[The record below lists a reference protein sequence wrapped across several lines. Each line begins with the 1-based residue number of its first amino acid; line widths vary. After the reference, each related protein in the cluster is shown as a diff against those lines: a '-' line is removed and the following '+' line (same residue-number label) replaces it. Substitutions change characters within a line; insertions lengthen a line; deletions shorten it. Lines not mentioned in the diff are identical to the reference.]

1 MKMKELNKRGF
12 TLVELL
18 VVIVILGV
26 IMSIAIPSITSS
38 IERSKDKQK
47 EQIIKLI
54 VSAGELY
61 VDKHKNTVQQGKS
74 ITLDDLIEDGLITKE
89 EMKDPFNEKRTL
101 CGHLSYNETEG
112 VLWQPDENSEAC
124 SCSGSGTCCTVI
136 NENDIKVCVRL
147 K

>member
-1 MKMKELNKRGF
+1 MKRLNKKGF

-47 EQIIKLI
+47 KQIIKLI
-54 VSAGELY
+54 ESAGELY
-61 VDKHKNTVQQGKS
+61 VDKHKNTVS
-74 ITLDDLIEDGLITKE
+74 PPITLNQLIEDGLITKE

-101 CGHLSYNETEG
+101 CGHLSYKKKDG
-112 VLWQPDENSEAC
+112 VQWQSDESSDAC
-124 SCSGSGTCCTVI
+124 SCSDSGTCCTLE
-136 NENDIKVCVRL
+136 NENSIKVCVSL
-147 K
+147 KE

>member
-1 MKMKELNKRGF
+1 MKMKELNKKGF

-18 VVIVILGV
+18 VVIVILGI

-47 EQIIKLI
+47 TQIINLI

-61 VDKHKNTVQQGKS
+61 VDRHKNTVTPP
-74 ITLDDLIEDGLITKE
+74 ITLNQLIEDGLITKE

-124 SCSGSGTCCTVI
+124 SCSASGTCCTLE
-136 NENDIKVCVRL
+136 NENSIKVCVSL

>member
-1 MKMKELNKRGF
+1 MKRLNKKGF

-47 EQIIKLI
+47 TQIIKLI
-54 VSAGELY
+54 ESAGELY
-61 VDKHKNTVQQGKS
+61 VDKHKNTVKKGQ
-74 ITLDDLIEDGLITKE
+74 ITLNQLIEDELITKE

-101 CGHLSYNETEG
+101 CGYLGYDGKKVSWNDT
-112 VLWQPDENSEAC
+112 
-124 SCSGSGTCCTVI
+124 SGSNQYCLSI
-136 NENDIKVCVRL
+136 E
-147 K
+147 

>member
-1 MKMKELNKRGF
+1 MKELNKRGF

-47 EQIIKLI
+47 TQIIKLI

-124 SCSGSGTCCTVI
+124 SCSASGTCCTLE
-136 NENDIKVCVRL
+136 NENSIKVCVSL

>member
-1 MKMKELNKRGF
+1 MKELNKKGF

-47 EQIIKLI
+47 TQIINLI

-61 VDKHKNTVQQGKS
+61 VDKHKNTVTPP
-74 ITLDDLIEDGLITKE
+74 ITLNQLIEDGLITKE

-101 CGHLSYNETEG
+101 CGHLSYDEKDGVQWQSDEG
-112 VLWQPDENSEAC
+112 SDTCICRTSD
-124 SCSGSGTCCTVI
+124 TCCTSS
-136 NENDIKVCVRL
+136 NENAIEACVRL

>member
-1 MKMKELNKRGF
+1 MKRLNKKGF

-47 EQIIKLI
+47 TQIIKLI
-54 VSAGELY
+54 ESAGEL
-61 VDKHKNTVQQGKS
+61 NTVTPP
-74 ITLDDLIEDGLITKE
+74 ITLNQLIEDGLITKE

-101 CGHLSYNETEG
+101 CGYLGYDGKKVSWNET
-112 VLWQPDENSEAC
+112 
-124 SCSGSGTCCTVI
+124 SGSNQYCLSI
-136 NENDIKVCVRL
+136 E
-147 K
+147 

>member
-1 MKMKELNKRGF
+1 MF
-12 TLVELL
+12 PLL

-61 VDKHKNTVQQGKS
+61 VDKHKNTVTPP
-74 ITLDDLIEDGLITKE
+74 ITLNQLIEDGLITKE

-124 SCSGSGTCCTVI
+124 SCSASGTCCTVE
-136 NENDIKVCVRL
+136 NENSIKVCVSL

>member
-1 MKMKELNKRGF
+1 MKRLNKKGF

-47 EQIIKLI
+47 TQVIKLI
-54 VSAGELY
+54 ESAGELY
-61 VDKHKNTVQQGKS
+61 VDRHKNTVKQGK
-74 ITLDDLIEDGLITKE
+74 ITLNQLIDDGLITKE

-101 CGHLSYNETEG
+101 CGYLGYDGKNVNWNDT
-112 VLWQPDENSEAC
+112 
-124 SCSGSGTCCTVI
+124 SGSNQDCLSI
-136 NENDIKVCVRL
+136 D
-147 K
+147 

>member
-1 MKMKELNKRGF
+1 MKELNKKGF

-61 VDKHKNTVQQGKS
+61 VDKHKNTVKPGQ
-74 ITLDDLIEDGLITKE
+74 ITLDKLIGDGLITAQ
-89 EMKDPFNEKRTL
+89 EMKDPFNEKSTL
-101 CGHLSYNETEG
+101 CGYISYNG
-112 VLWQPDENSEAC
+112 SDVVWVDQ
-124 SCSGSGTCCTVI
+124 SGSKQYCI
-136 NENDIKVCVRL
+136 SLE
-147 K
+147 

>member
-1 MKMKELNKRGF
+1 MKRLNKKGF

-47 EQIIKLI
+47 TQVIKLI
-54 VSAGELY
+54 ESAGELY
-61 VDKHKNTVQQGKS
+61 VDRHKNTVKQGQ
-74 ITLDDLIEDGLITKE
+74 ITLDKLISDGLITKE

-101 CGHLSYNETEG
+101 CGYLSYDGTNIVWTE
-112 VLWQPDENSEAC
+112 Q
-124 SCSGSGTCCTVI
+124 SGSNQYCLSI
-136 NENDIKVCVRL
+136 E
-147 K
+147 

>member
-1 MKMKELNKRGF
+1 MKRLNKKGF

-47 EQIIKLI
+47 TQIIKLI
-54 VSAGELY
+54 ESAGELY
-61 VDKHKNTVQQGKS
+61 VDKHKNTVKTGQ
-74 ITLDDLIEDGLITKE
+74 ITLDKLIGDGLITAQ

-101 CGHLSYNETEG
+101 CGYISYNG
-112 VLWQPDENSEAC
+112 SDVVWVDQ
-124 SCSGSGTCCTVI
+124 SGSKQYCI
-136 NENDIKVCVRL
+136 SLE
-147 K
+147 

>member
-1 MKMKELNKRGF
+1 MKRLNKKGF

-26 IMSIAIPSITSS
+26 IMAIAIPSITSS

-61 VDKHKNTVQQGKS
+61 VDKHKNTVQQGKP
-74 ITLDDLIEDGLITKE
+74 ITLYNLIEDGLITKE

-124 SCSGSGTCCTVI
+124 SCSGSGTCCTSS

>member
-1 MKMKELNKRGF
+1 MKRLNKKGF

-47 EQIIKLI
+47 TQIIKLI
-54 VSAGELY
+54 ESAGELY
-61 VDKHKNTVQQGKS
+61 VDKHKNIVKTGP
-74 ITLDDLIEDGLITKE
+74 ITLSQLIEDGLITKE

-101 CGHLSYNETEG
+101 CGYLSYNETKG
-112 VLWQPDENSEAC
+112 VLWQPDENNKAC

>member
-47 EQIIKLI
+47 TQIINLI

-124 SCSGSGTCCTVI
+124 SCSASGTCCTLE
-136 NENDIKVCVRL
+136 NENSIKVCVSL

>member
-1 MKMKELNKRGF
+1 MKELNKKGF

-61 VDKHKNTVQQGKS
+61 VDKHKNTVTPP
-74 ITLDDLIEDGLITKE
+74 ITLNQLIEDGLITKE

-124 SCSGSGTCCTVI
+124 SCSASGTCCTLE
-136 NENDIKVCVRL
+136 NENSIKVCVSL
-147 K
+147 KK

>member
-1 MKMKELNKRGF
+1 MKRLNKKGF

-47 EQIIKLI
+47 TQIIKLI
-54 VSAGELY
+54 ESAGELY
-61 VDKHKNTVQQGKS
+61 VDKHKNTVKTGP
-74 ITLDDLIEDGLITKE
+74 ITLSQLIEDGLITKE

-101 CGHLSYNETEG
+101 CGYLGYDGKKVS
-112 VLWQPDENSEAC
+112 W
-124 SCSGSGTCCTVI
+124 
-136 NENDIKVCVRL
+136 NDTSSANQYCLNIE
-147 K
+147 

>member
-1 MKMKELNKRGF
+1 MKELNKRGF

-47 EQIIKLI
+47 TQIIKLI

-124 SCSGSGTCCTVI
+124 SCSASGTCCTLE
-136 NENDIKVCVRL
+136 NENSIKVCVRL

>member
-1 MKMKELNKRGF
+1 MKRLNKKGF

-18 VVIVILGV
+18 VVIVILAV

-47 EQIIKLI
+47 TQVIKLI
-54 VSAGELY
+54 ESAGELY
-61 VDKHKNTVQQGKS
+61 VDRHKNSVTTS
-74 ITLDDLIEDGLITKE
+74 DITLNQLISDGLITKE

-101 CGHLSYNETEG
+101 CGVVHYDKTN
-112 VLWQPDENSEAC
+112 N
-124 SCSGSGTCCTVI
+124 TVI
-136 NENDIKVCVRL
+136 WIDRSDSDPTVYCISL

>member
-1 MKMKELNKRGF
+1 MKRLNKKGF

-18 VVIVILGV
+18 VVIVILAV

-47 EQIIKLI
+47 TQIINLI

-61 VDKHKNTVQQGKS
+61 VDKHKNTVTPP
-74 ITLDDLIEDGLITKE
+74 ITLNQLIEDGLITKE